1 MFDECHN
8 MVARIRKTT
17 AFPKI
22 LHLPQAT
29 ANPASAPRRRRTK
42 PTNMGR
48 VRRTGGNRPHRR
60 PRARSRS
67 ERVPLAAVRSAPCRR
82 RSGLRNLYL
91 LQWAGSE
98 MVRRCLENAGRP
110 FLEIAAFWV
119 RHRTCPMPEIK
130 LVYPYRSL
138 RVFLCTSIRI
148 TKSLIST

>member
-1 MFDECHN
+1 MVFGSTTISILSYKIHFWKVRHN
-8 MVARIRKTT
+8 
-17 AFPKI
+17 
-22 LHLPQAT
+22 
-29 ANPASAPRRRRTK
+29 
-42 PTNMGR
+42 
-48 VRRTGGNRPHRR
+48 
-60 PRARSRS
+60 RS
-67 ERVPLAAVRSAPCRR
+67 EMLATLAKGKDWGVRSSLAGGGGLAFRYTSTAVPVAWRTRTQNLVRLR

-98 MVRRCLENAGRP
+98 MVRRCLENARP
-110 FLEIAAFWV
+110 FFEIAAFWV